1 MSGTYTTDEKVE
13 FALKTA
19 LFRTMQSK
27 DQPTSLEI
35 SAPPRIFPNNIMK
48 VNLIQKGEGDIDEDG
63 YYVGRTD
70 SASAYLNDNNLVD
83 LEKAELVIS
92 NYRIIDP
99 SNNVITSK
107 RVSDLTTVNLSQTS
121 ITAINAL
128 PTTGQTYPKKNWFF
142 RGHYGSASGTTAFN
156 NASSS
161 YDGLQLAWDKSTVG
175 ATPTEADIVPHLKFY
190 LQVQT
195 KYTNVQH
202 GDNISY
208 AHDLMKGLIG
218 LDQGFTTTLKVN
230 RGEGGSCTTLG
241 NTGTAAGNFWFT
253 QATSGTLSFYGVGG
267 AHGSLVNA
275 SDSLSNLNSTKFP
288 MISYIR
294 YVGETGFGAGT
305 GGGGGT
311 ATGGNAD
318 SITSLGAKFVITPVT
333 DGTHNNGNVPTLTGT
348 GGWIDFHPGVDFDFI
363 LEMNSPYQDGMQVY
377 LKDKTGAIIQ
387 QVELHSNAG
396 SIHTTASSGTPDPGY
411 EGNNVALFVYN
422 PDKKM
427 YEFAYAEY
435 WYNYGNNSSEKA
447 AFNSVIDG
455 AMPTDMIVLNGTGYN
470 GNWMESESETER
482 LRTHFGSTESQY
494 SGGWSSTVF
503 AGIKG
508 YGKIIEFDTS
518 SRGVE
523 RAAAVKIGNIHADDH
538 SDYDALWTSDGIPG
552 NRTEAAALT
561 TSEFCF
567 MYNHYGGRIAK
578 MKISQVNDYPTDRC
592 YINLNTVDGTT
603 GGSGFSF
610 DSSLAYFLPFYAK
623 TAVENAGGTW
633 PAGLD
638 APNAWQT
645 MTWGNDFY
653 WTGSDGRKYY
663 FSLGDRSAGRRR
675 FLSPGTRTRRDDAWP
690 VGSTRGTNLEVTDT
704 HLTIKKRTDGFAYG
718 NQTRMIEF
726 KPFLSD
732 RWNNSGKEY
741 HPYTVKASINSGI
754 TSQRPSSDSESGFIA
769 FHTADNAVLDE
780 RMRIEY
786 NGNVG
791 IGTTSP
797 NEKLVVNTASAQ
809 TKVQFGIGGNDYS
822 TVMYIGGG
830 AENQRKL
837 ALISE
842 PEGGWARSNLHF
854 CLNASGDYSDVTK
867 ENDSKMVIK
876 NNGNV
881 GIGTTNPGAPL
892 EIYKKGHNNDEKG
905 GAIILSRFVHGQ
917 DGGNQPNDTYRGS
930 CIWHEYNGNDCMMFA
945 SSSNANPYTLSPSMV
960 LTNQGNVGIGTTD
973 PNAKL
978 DVNGNIYANGLI
990 YLGTHVQHIGDN
1002 DTKIGFNGDDQYEVR
1017 VGGVQAFQCEKFS
1030 SYSVVRFGGATATG
1044 WGVTF
1049 PSPLG
1054 CYSRGKMHVQHDF
1067 TATGDC
1073 LLATTSGKNVGIG
1086 TASPITRLDIRENG
1100 GPRLRLE
1107 NTSGGYS
1114 AQNGSIEF
1122 CTTYSTTGFIH
1133 QKGEAMRIGVT
1144 GGVSTI
1150 RFYTDNNTGYI
1161 TQNTNTQTQSFF
1173 NETYTSANDI
1183 PKMMIANNGNV
1194 GIGYTDPGTY
1204 KLKVNGN
1211 THINGTLSATTLS
1224 GNLAWSNITSQ
1235 PTTISTT
1242 QASNITTNNSKVS
1255 SPWSE
1260 NSGTITYNGYT
1271 SFTHYEFFK
1280 NDTNTRRYW
1289 DSNNIYWTTN
1299 YSTWEM
1305 ALYNGNLGIGITG
1318 PSYKLDVNGSARFAN
1333 CIWTQNS
1340 GNYGSVVLTGEKD
1353 GGYWGLQLGDSSN
1366 QPKIMSSGGNIGFY
1380 FDGPNEWGM
1389 YCDVNSSCFFYYN
1402 NSMKAKTI
1410 SDGFQ
1415 VEGKLNITGK
1425 CVLGDTFNTGL
1436 SYTDALLVLAGTH
1449 NTNYNNNGQI
1459 KLLFTGGQ
1467 NDGSSQYDIM
1477 GEDENGHEYWWVKG
1491 PYSDGG
1497 NNATLYVKGA
1507 IVAGSGYNSGWID
1520 CKGYCGIHRRTTDAT
1535 RPGNGS
1541 PGNGNWLLLRGDYG
1555 ELPGY
1560 STSWYMVVKTDHSHM
1575 YFSAGGHYSGYVY
1588 SSGSY
1593 HMNSYWTEHFTGQH
1607 RPLPEDEEILE
1618 NLDDYIGLI
1627 VSATNNICSLVPD
1640 PITNVFKMASGMRG
1654 IHVNEAIPKVVLST
1668 TYKDKRCYG
1677 VVAGGEDVNNF
1688 EDNVRGTI
1696 NKNEKHYPSGN
1707 FASIMICEEEDNRLF
1722 VNSVGEGGLWVSDEY
1737 GIIENGDYITTSGV
1751 LHGYGVVQEDDI
1763 LHNYTV
1769 AKATMDC
1776 DFTISYLGMRKKRR
1790 MKQGAWVKIH
1800 ESDPHYREDPSSNVT
1815 VLTNCVP
1822 NTYDCYHLKEGID
1835 YQRQLIYDK
1844 SNVVLSSNCGCG
1856 HKSVYTEESGW
1867 CMNEFGLICD
1877 ISYCITDV
1885 DGSNNYIDGIL
1896 ECDLSGNCQYLVD
1909 DPSMNNIEG
1918 GVPIYKLENMI
1929 VIDPNN
1935 QKWRW
1940 DIVQVATDASGD
1952 IVYEEQC
1959 SCCHRYG
1966 WRCSCDDGYGC
1977 DKEDLTTHSCCV
1989 KNNCYEPYYD
1999 ESMEYKC
2006 REIEKDGNTYR
2017 IAFIACTY
2025 HCG

>member
-1 MSGTYTTDEKVE
+1 
-13 FALKTA
+13 
-19 LFRTMQSK
+19 
-27 DQPTSLEI
+27 
-35 SAPPRIFPNNIMK
+35 
-48 VNLIQKGEGDIDEDG
+48 
-63 YYVGRTD
+63 
-70 SASAYLNDNNLVD
+70 
-83 LEKAELVIS
+83 
-92 NYRIIDP
+92 
-99 SNNVITSK
+99 
-107 RVSDLTTVNLSQTS
+107 
-121 ITAINAL
+121 
-128 PTTGQTYPKKNWFF
+128 
-142 RGHYGSASGTTAFN
+142 
-156 NASSS
+156 
-161 YDGLQLAWDKSTVG
+161 
-175 ATPTEADIVPHLKFY
+175 
-190 LQVQT
+190 
-195 KYTNVQH
+195 
-202 GDNISY
+202 
-208 AHDLMKGLIG
+208 
-218 LDQGFTTTLKVN
+218 
-230 RGEGGSCTTLG
+230 
-241 NTGTAAGNFWFT
+241 
-253 QATSGTLSFYGVGG
+253 
-267 AHGSLVNA
+267 
-275 SDSLSNLNSTKFP
+275 
-288 MISYIR
+288 
-294 YVGETGFGAGT
+294 
-305 GGGGGT
+305 
-311 ATGGNAD
+311 
-318 SITSLGAKFVITPVT
+318 
-333 DGTHNNGNVPTLTGT
+333 
-348 GGWIDFHPGVDFDFI
+348 
-363 LEMNSPYQDGMQVY
+363 
-377 LKDKTGAIIQ
+377 
-387 QVELHSNAG
+387 
-396 SIHTTASSGTPDPGY
+396 
-411 EGNNVALFVYN
+411 
-422 PDKKM
+422 
-427 YEFAYAEY
+427 
-435 WYNYGNNSSEKA
+435 
-447 AFNSVIDG
+447 
-455 AMPTDMIVLNGTGYN
+455 
-470 GNWMESESETER
+470 
-482 LRTHFGSTESQY
+482 
-494 SGGWSSTVF
+494 
-503 AGIKG
+503 
-508 YGKIIEFDTS
+508 
-518 SRGVE
+518 
-523 RAAAVKIGNIHADDH
+523 
-538 SDYDALWTSDGIPG
+538 
-552 NRTEAAALT
+552 
-561 TSEFCF
+561 
-567 MYNHYGGRIAK
+567 
-578 MKISQVNDYPTDRC
+578 
-592 YINLNTVDGTT
+592 
-603 GGSGFSF
+603 
-610 DSSLAYFLPFYAK
+610 
-623 TAVENAGGTW
+623 
-633 PAGLD
+633 
-638 APNAWQT
+638 
-645 MTWGNDFY
+645 
-653 WTGSDGRKYY
+653 
-663 FSLGDRSAGRRR
+663 
-675 FLSPGTRTRRDDAWP
+675 
-690 VGSTRGTNLEVTDT
+690 
-704 HLTIKKRTDGFAYG
+704 
-718 NQTRMIEF
+718 
-726 KPFLSD
+726 
-732 RWNNSGKEY
+732 
-741 HPYTVKASINSGI
+741 
-754 TSQRPSSDSESGFIA
+754 
-769 FHTADNAVLDE
+769 
-780 RMRIEY
+780 
-786 NGNVG
+786 
-791 IGTTSP
+791 
-797 NEKLVVNTASAQ
+797 
-809 TKVQFGIGGNDYS
+809 
-822 TVMYIGGG
+822 
-830 AENQRKL
+830 
-837 ALISE
+837 
-842 PEGGWARSNLHF
+842 
-854 CLNASGDYSDVTK
+854 
-867 ENDSKMVIK
+867 
-876 NNGNV
+876 
-881 GIGTTNPGAPL
+881 
-892 EIYKKGHNNDEKG
+892 
-905 GAIILSRFVHGQ
+905 
-917 DGGNQPNDTYRGS
+917 
-930 CIWHEYNGNDCMMFA
+930 
-945 SSSNANPYTLSPSMV
+945 
-960 LTNQGNVGIGTTD
+960 
-973 PNAKL
+973 
-978 DVNGNIYANGLI
+978 
-990 YLGTHVQHIGDN
+990 
-1002 DTKIGFNGDDQYEVR
+1002 
-1017 VGGVQAFQCEKFS
+1017 
-1030 SYSVVRFGGATATG
+1030 
-1044 WGVTF
+1044 
-1049 PSPLG
+1049 
-1054 CYSRGKMHVQHDF
+1054 
-1067 TATGDC
+1067 
-1073 LLATTSGKNVGIG
+1073 
-1086 TASPITRLDIRENG
+1086 
-1100 GPRLRLE
+1100 
-1107 NTSGGYS
+1107 
-1114 AQNGSIEF
+1114 
-1122 CTTYSTTGFIH
+1122 
-1133 QKGEAMRIGVT
+1133 
-1144 GGVSTI
+1144 
-1150 RFYTDNNTGYI
+1150 
-1161 TQNTNTQTQSFF
+1161 
-1173 NETYTSANDI
+1173 
-1183 PKMMIANNGNV
+1183 
-1194 GIGYTDPGTY
+1194 
-1204 KLKVNGN
+1204 
-1211 THINGTLSATTLS
+1211 
-1224 GNLAWSNITSQ
+1224 
-1235 PTTISTT
+1235 
-1242 QASNITTNNSKVS
+1242 
-1255 SPWSE
+1255 
-1260 NSGTITYNGYT
+1260 
-1271 SFTHYEFFK
+1271 
-1280 NDTNTRRYW
+1280 
-1289 DSNNIYWTTN
+1289 
-1299 YSTWEM
+1299 
-1305 ALYNGNLGIGITG
+1305 
-1318 PSYKLDVNGSARFAN
+1318 
-1333 CIWTQNS
+1333 
-1340 GNYGSVVLTGEKD
+1340 
-1353 GGYWGLQLGDSSN
+1353 
-1366 QPKIMSSGGNIGFY
+1366 
-1380 FDGPNEWGM
+1380 
-1389 YCDVNSSCFFYYN
+1389 
-1402 NSMKAKTI
+1402 MKAKTI